1 MRRHKYWSDSKEEPS
16 WAHPAE
22 FQQLHQPPPH
32 ASAPGSYCRDSTESN
47 RRAPSPLRK
56 DPSSRDALLPGFPA
70 RTGGLLLSW
79 LQPAGK
85 PSKQPDVL
93 SHLRQS
99 TTSPPI

>member
-1 MRRHKYWSDSKEEPS
+1 MRRRKYRGDSKEEWS
-16 WAHPAE
+16 WARFLE
-22 FQQLHQPPPH
+22 LQQLHQPQPR

-56 DPSSRDALLPGFPA
+56 DPSSRDALLPEFPA

-79 LQPAGK
+79 LQPPGK